1 MIQLREIRENPE
13 HFIDGAKNKCESVDI
28 KKIFT
33 TLLFE
38 ESLPIGTDLCG
49 GLGIHFKI

>member
-28 KKIFT
+28 KKILDLDLKWR
-33 TLLFE
+33 TLVKKSE
-38 ESLPIGTDLCG
+38 QKKKG
-49 GLGIHFKI
+49 HYKR